1 MKLESELLVI
11 LQVDGGNGR
20 LYKSGFGE
28 ISKLREDGWWKCDVE
43 LFSYS
48 YIYSL

>member
-1 MKLESELLVI
+1 MKLTFELLVN

-20 LYKSGFGE
+20 LYKSDFGE
-28 ISKLREDGWWKCDVE
+28 ISKLREDGRWKCDVE